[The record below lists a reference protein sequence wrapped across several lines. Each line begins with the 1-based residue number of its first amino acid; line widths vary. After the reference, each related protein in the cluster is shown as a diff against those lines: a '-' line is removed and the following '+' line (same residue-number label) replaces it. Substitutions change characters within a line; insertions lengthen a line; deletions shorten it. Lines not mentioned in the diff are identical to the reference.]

1 MRGRF
6 NGVNW
11 PTSRKRLGVLALGL
25 SATLGLCLS
34 PPACANTFP
43 IQITADHAGAVY
55 VRTNTDSNEFKKIS
69 DRIPAV
75 YEAAPG
81 ERVDIRVVGRAG
93 LFTDWVGEQQGRTG
107 PSNLTVRL
115 EKALAWGRIVM
126 AVVPLTLLGIAGL
139 VWWRRRLGQNLA
151 KVVQRAE
158 IAETGTGIPKRIAH
172 YEIVKLLGEGGMAHV
187 YLGRDKGG
195 AEFAVKIPKTVDE
208 RFRRECV
215 IASTL
220 ESPHIVKAFDY
231 CAEKAEGQPAYM
243 AQEYLV
249 GETLES
255 LLEGTDGLPLEEVD
269 QLFRELLDGL
279 EAAHSQQILHRD
291 IKPENLFVDRAT
303 GRPILKILDFGVAK
317 AEDELLMTASG
328 AMLGTA
334 LYSSPEQNCSAPLD
348 QRSDLYSVG
357 LVLYE
362 LLTGRRTWTALNRYD
377 LLKLH
382 NAGVFTPVKALRP
395 DVPPEM
401 DALVC
406 DLLKS
411 DPEGR
416 PASVSATRARWLACR
431 GV

>member
-1 MRGRF
+1 M
-6 NGVNW
+6 
-11 PTSRKRLGVLALGL
+11 ALGL
-25 SATLGLCLS
+25 VGGLGLSS
-34 PPACANTFP
+34 PSPVWANTFP
-43 IQITADHAGAVY
+43 IQITADHAGAVF
-55 VRTNTDSNEFKKIS
+55 VRDSAKSQEFQKIS
-69 DRIPAV
+69 DQVPAV

-93 LFTDWVGEQQGRTG
+93 MFSDWVGEQQGRTG
-107 PSNLTVRL
+107 PSNLTIRL

-139 VWWRRRLGQNLA
+139 LWWRRRLGMSLA
-151 KVVQRAE
+151 EVVQRAE

-172 YEIVKLLGEGGMAHV
+172 YEIVRLLGEGGMAHV

-255 LLEGTDGLPLEEVD
+255 LLEGTDGLPFEEVD
-269 QLFRELLDGL
+269 QLFSELLDGL

-303 GRPILKILDFGVAK
+303 GRPVLKILDFGVAK
-317 AEDELLMTASG
+317 AEDELLMTVSG

-334 LYSSPEQNCSAPLD
+334 IYSSPEQNCSAPLD

-362 LLTGRRTWTALNRYD
+362 MLTGRRTWTALNRYE

-382 NAGVFTPVKALRP
+382 NAGVFTPVRALRA
-395 DVPPEM
+395 DVPLEM
-401 DALVC
+401 EALVV

-411 DPEGR
+411 DAEGR
-416 PASVSATRARWLACR
+416 PPNVSAVRERWRACQRA
-431 GV
+431 